1 MPEGILHYCKIT
13 GDGNPLCGQINGVS
27 IALLTLVLPYGQPFL
42 FLLTFAYTTTSKLIL
57 LHQECKLTYD
67 YQQIFLVDILVM

>member
-1 MPEGILHYCKIT
+1 MCLKEYYIT
-13 GDGNPLCGQINGVS
+13 VRLPVMEIPYVGRLME
-27 IALLTLVLPYGQPFL
+27 LVLPYGQPFL